1 MQPVLLSLVLNSTR
15 DGELDGY
22 KENDVWFENAQG
34 GQLLKSHWPI
44 GLLYDYYH
52 ATQHHSLPNPPTTP
66 STSDP
71 PPSSLTSIFAPL
83 GSPSLLS
90 PPRDFTSPPPP
101 PHDPNSTLRGGGS
114 SSNHPSRTSS
124 NSRSTSTSSSSNV
137 RVAHPHP
144 QLLSSSTLTTTLT
157 PWHLILHLSPP
168 TSPSPFVSDFE
179 FNSPS
184 LTECKKSFMARYKEG
199 DYVRFGNSKKRL
211 VNLKREEQDQLWDG
225 VVQNDFQK
233 YWSIANK
240 LIPLPL
246 STSSPPQPS
255 PSPSIYSGAGQ
266 NESTLTVNNAITG
279 DLRNLAVKVYLPP
292 TLVVGGSATGEGGN
306 GTSGATGMG
315 GRILTCPVTPLDAN
329 GQPTTLHSYLSS
341 LLPLLFPAQTPLSST
356 SSTSTFT
363 SSQNHRRTTTKVT
376 AYPLIQGIVVPL
388 ESELNWLA
396 SCMGGTDGWVSVVVA
411 VFEEEL
417 TEGQD

>member
-1 MQPVLLSLVLNSTR
+1 MPLLLPAIKKQLLSLVLNSTR

-34 GQLLKSHWPI
+34 GQLLKSSIPLSLSRSCPTLLVTDYLLVLTRHWPI

-225 VVQNDFQK
+225 VVQSKF
-233 YWSIANK
+233 
-240 LIPLPL
+240 
-246 STSSPPQPS
+246 
-255 PSPSIYSGAGQ
+255 
-266 NESTLTVNNAITG
+266 
-279 DLRNLAVKVYLPP
+279 
-292 TLVVGGSATGEGGN
+292 
-306 GTSGATGMG
+306 
-315 GRILTCPVTPLDAN
+315 
-329 GQPTTLHSYLSS
+329 SS
-341 LLPLLFPAQTPLSST
+341 LSFS
-356 SSTSTFT
+356 
-363 SSQNHRRTTTKVT
+363 RRS
-376 AYPLIQGIVVPL
+376 
-388 ESELNWLA
+388 SEL
-396 SCMGGTDGWVSVVVA
+396 G
-411 VFEEEL
+411 
-417 TEGQD
+417 